1 MKQLIAKNNLYE
13 FHVDVAKNRI
23 YFTPVGDW
31 DSPQDVPNYISD
43 IKKCVSMLSKGYTVL
58 SDITHL
64 GVPSPE
70 VNKLHSDAQ
79 EMMRHAGQR
88 KAAIVNKSMTMN
100 VHLDKVYDSVG
111 KDHFEMGTFNNMDD
125 AENWLDT

>member
-1 MKQLIAKNNLYE
+1 MKKVVSKNDRYE
-13 FHVDVAKNRI
+13 FQVDVAKNRI

-31 DSPQDVPNYISD
+31 DSPQDVPNYIND
-43 IKKCVSMLSKGYTVL
+43 IKKCVGMVSKGYTVL

-64 GVPSPE
+64 GVPAPE

-79 EMMRHAGQR
+79 EMMRNAGQR
-88 KAAIVNKSMTMN
+88 KAAIVNKSMTLN

-111 KDHFEMGTFNNMDD
+111 KDQFEMGTFNNIED

>member
-1 MKQLIAKNNLYE
+1 MKQLVSKNSLYE
-13 FHVDVAKNRI
+13 FHVDVAKNRV
-23 YFTPVGDW
+23 YFTPVGYW